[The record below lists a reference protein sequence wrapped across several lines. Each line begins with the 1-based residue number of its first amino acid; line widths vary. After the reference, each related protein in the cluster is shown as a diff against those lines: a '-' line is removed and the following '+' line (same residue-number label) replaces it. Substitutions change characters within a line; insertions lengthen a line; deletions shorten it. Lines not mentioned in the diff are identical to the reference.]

1 MRVAA
6 VLQKIMEFYE
16 PIYKIHDAWPIESA
30 LPRGVYCHPS
40 CSCARHDACP
50 LLMMKQVSHLTT
62 AVCDYL

>member
-30 LPRGVYCHPS
+30 LPTCIVIHHAAALG
-40 CSCARHDACP
+40 
-50 LLMMKQVSHLTT
+50 TT
-62 AVCDYL
+62 HALC